1 MSDDLILPFALQGAD
16 VRGKIVRLG
25 DTVSDILNRHDYP
38 QAVSAKLAEAVVLA
52 ALLGSSLKFDGKLI
66 LQTSS
71 DGPLGM
77 MVVDFTTPDALRG
90 YARFEE
96 RGGDFTNAPLL
107 GKGHL
112 ALTVDQGAD
121 MERYQGVVALQ
132 GDDLALAADEYFAR
146 SEQIPTRIQLCA
158 GPIITAGSNGWR
170 AGGIMIQHMPGDA
183 DKESSSRDEDWSRA
197 MILLQTVAADEL
209 LDPQLPPEK
218 LLYRLFHEEG
228 VRVFDPQP
236 LKADCGCSEERV
248 RAMLAGFSKTE
259 RGDMLDDGNEFAVK
273 CEFCGREYKFAAAE
287 FE

>member
-1 MSDDLILPFALQGAD
+1 MNDDLILPFALQEAN

-25 DTVSDILNRHDYP
+25 DSISDILGRHDYP
-38 QAVSAKLAEAVVLA
+38 PQVSAKLAEATVLA
-52 ALLGSSLKFDGKLI
+52 SLLGGTLKFDGKLI

-77 MVVDFTTPDALRG
+77 MVADFTTPGSLRG

-96 RGGDFTNAPLL
+96 REGDFSDAPLL
-107 GKGHL
+107 GHGHL
-112 ALTVDQGAD
+112 ALTIDQGEH

-132 GDDLALAADEYFAR
+132 GDDLALAADEYFQR
-146 SEQIPTRIQLCA
+146 SEQIPSQIHLCA
-158 GPIITAGSNGWR
+158 GPIITNAGSAWR
-170 AGGIMIQHMPGDA
+170 AGGIIIQHMPDDTGDEGA
-183 DKESSSRDEDWSRA
+183 GRGEDWRRA
-197 MILLQTVAADEL
+197 EILLQTIAADEL

-228 VRVFDPQP
+228 VRIFTPQP
-236 LKADCGCSEERV
+236 LKADCGCSNERV
-248 RAMLAGFSKTE
+248 RAMLAGFSKAE
-259 RGDMLDDGNEFAVK
+259 RGDMLDTDNEFAVK